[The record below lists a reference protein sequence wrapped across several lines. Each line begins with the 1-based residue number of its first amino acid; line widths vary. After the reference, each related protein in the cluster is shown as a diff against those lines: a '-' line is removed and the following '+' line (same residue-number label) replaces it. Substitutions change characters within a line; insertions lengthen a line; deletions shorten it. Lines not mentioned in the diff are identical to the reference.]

1 MNTSLFLSDAK
12 SIYDNLMDEQSRTI
26 FSKRLLFSVTNDY
39 KHIVEMVL
47 SIYPRMKE
55 NLEKYGDIII
65 YGAGEVG
72 LKGCQFLGDQ
82 VVAVCDSDK
91 HKQGSDFYGHMVI
104 SPQQLVDYQ
113 RSNKRFTIVI
123 SPLSVQAHIEI
134 TESLIGL
141 GFNKDQIVSLGRD
154 VFYADFNEKE
164 IQYFDKSIPYLED
177 GGVFVDCGSCDFKNS
192 LDFAKW
198 SNWNYERIIA
208 FEPNPEWFLD
218 CVKASENVRDSI
230 VLQQGVWHTDG
241 EITFNI
247 NDNTRISSF
256 TDMYIRDK
264 SNSGCDVISNK
275 YRNVTA
281 KTTKIDDVLNGE
293 KASFI
298 KMDIEGAELNA
309 LRGATNTIRQF
320 RPQLA
325 ICLYHTPEDILEIP
339 LFIKSIEPDYKFYIR
354 HYTLCDGETVL
365 YAI

>member
-47 SIYPRMKE
+47 SIYPRIKE
-55 NLEKYGDIII
+55 NLENYGDIII
-65 YGAGEVG
+65 YGAGELG
-72 LKGCQFLGDQ
+72 MKGCQFFGDR
-82 VVAVCDSDK
+82 VVAVCDSDTQ
-91 HKQGSDFYGHMVI
+91 KQGSNFCDHMVI

-113 RSNKRFTIVI
+113 CSNKGFTIFI
-123 SPLSVQAHIEI
+123 SPLSVPANIEI
-134 TESLIGL
+134 TESLIEL
-141 GFNKDQIVSLGRD
+141 GFNKDQILSLNRD
-154 VFYADFNEKE
+154 VFYADYDEKE
-164 IQYFDKSIPYLED
+164 IQYFDKSIPRLEG
-177 GGVFVDCGSCDFKNS
+177 GGVFVDCGSCDFENS
-192 LDFAKW
+192 LYFAKW

-218 CVKASENVRDSI
+218 CVRTSENIQDSI

-264 SNSGCDVISNK
+264 SGCGVLMSK
-275 YRNVTA
+275 YRKVTA
-281 KTTKIDDVLNGE
+281 KTVRIDDVLKGE
-293 KASFI
+293 KASLI
-298 KMDIEGAELNA
+298 KMDVEGAELNA
-309 LRGATNTIRQF
+309 LKGATDTIRQF
-320 RPQLA
+320 RPKLA

-339 LFIKSIEPDYKFYIR
+339 LFVKSIEPNYKFYIR